1 MSDKREVMNY
11 VMSGIA
17 NGVVVVT
24 EQSNLDHVM
33 NSILIALGIV
43 SALLS
48 IGYTVFKWY
57 RQVTSPSSVGGTK
70 ITIEEIEDGIN
81 KVKEEIDRGNKDRQ

>member
-1 MSDKREVMNY
+1 MSDKKEVMNY

-17 NGVVVVT
+17 NGVVIVT
-24 EQSNLDHVM
+24 EQSNLDHIM

-57 RQVTSPSSVGGTK
+57 KQVTSPSSAGGAK
-70 ITIEEIEDGIN
+70 ITIGEIEDGIN